1 MEPGSPWPS
10 SQVFLNVGGKKYTTT
25 IDTLTQ
31 REPDSMLA
39 AMFSGRYTVST
50 DDKTVFLMLYYA
62 LCLQG
67 MIFIDRDG
75 KHFRHILN
83 WLRDGIIP
91 MLQDSDYQE
100 LIREAEYYQ
109 LLVSDDGLSILS
121 ALTLEASMKFCILT
135 LQGLIENIN
144 ANLCNRKDKDAPV
157 VELTELTRK
166 EVIQII
172 QSEKVRFRGVNLS
185 GLDLSKLD
193 LSYVDFSYACIQ
205 KTNFSRANLNKAK
218 FGDAE
223 AGGSIFEDAN
233 LRECELIGADLHQA
247 KLDRANLQSA
257 NLQDACL
264 TQCSLCDADLRSAH
278 LQSAKLSG
286 ANLQGANLEGAN
298 LKGAKLNSANL
309 QDANLQRAYLRE
321 VDLRDSVSFLFPV
334 SFHSTY
340 RNVTDG
346 LKFCNLR
353 ELRWEA
359 LIFLELS
366 DDRATEDLLRGIRVI
381 VREETTNRPEASRR
395 PAKMEPGTP
404 RPPSQVFLNVG
415 GKKYATTIDTLTQR
429 EPDSMLATIF
439 SGQHTVFTDDKTGM
453 IFIDRDG
460 KHFRHILNWLR
471 DGIIPMLQDSDYQEL
486 IREAEYYQL
495 LVSDDGLSGL
505 VENINASMCNRK
517 DEDTPVVELTELTRK
532 EVIQIIQ
539 SEKVRFRGVNL
550 SGLDLSKLDLSYVD
564 FSYACIQKTN
574 FSRANLNKAKFGDAE
589 AGGSIFEDANLRE

>member
-10 SQVFLNVGGKKYTTT
+10 SQVFLNVGRSIIPGGKKYTTT

-50 DDKTVFLMLYYA
+50 DDKT
-62 LCLQG
+62 G

-109 LLVSDDGLSILS
+109 LL
-121 ALTLEASMKFCILT
+121 
-135 LQGLIENIN
+135 GLIENIN

-193 LSYVDFSYACIQ
+193 
-205 KTNFSRANLNKAK
+205 
-218 FGDAE
+218 AE

-233 LRECELIGADLHQA
+233 LH
-247 KLDRANLQSA
+247 
-257 NLQDACL
+257 ACL

-321 VDLRDSVSFLFPV
+321 VDLRDSQ
-334 SFHSTY
+334 
-340 RNVTDG
+340 
-346 LKFCNLR
+346 
-353 ELRWEA
+353 
-359 LIFLELS
+359 LE
-366 DDRATEDLLRGIRVI
+366 G
-381 VREETTNRPEASRR
+381 
-395 PAKMEPGTP
+395 AKM
-404 RPPSQVFLNVG
+404 G
-415 GKKYATTIDTLTQR
+415 G
-429 EPDSMLATIF
+429 
-439 SGQHTVFTDDKTGM
+439 
-453 IFIDRDG
+453 
-460 KHFRHILNWLR
+460 
-471 DGIIPMLQDSDYQEL
+471 
-486 IREAEYYQL
+486 
-495 LVSDDGLSGL
+495 
-505 VENINASMCNRK
+505 
-517 DEDTPVVELTELTRK
+517 
-532 EVIQIIQ
+532 
-539 SEKVRFRGVNL
+539 
-550 SGLDLSKLDLSYVD
+550 
-564 FSYACIQKTN
+564 
-574 FSRANLNKAKFGDAE
+574 ANLLGV
-589 AGGSIFEDANLRE
+589 IR